1 MKKPIKGPEEGRVGG
16 SGWEAGREGEWGP
29 WQMRLSSLFACTRAN
44 SPSVGPPQ
52 PTAAALPTL
61 YEPDLGEAHS
71 KGILG
76 PQAVPRLVF
85 FLHTV
90 GSQGL
95 SPAHALWRL
104 GSCLPHSAPSMPTA
118 GLPWGQTLPEGH

>member
-1 MKKPIKGPEEGRVGG
+1 MAQGGKQAGKENGGLGRCD
-16 SGWEAGREGEWGP
+16 
-29 WQMRLSSLFACTRAN
+29 SL
-44 SPSVGPPQ
+44 PSLPAQGLTLHLWVPPQ